1 MKLYWTDI
9 GTRRIQRSDLDG
21 SNVEDLVLLPPPGAA
36 RPSPESDFQEP
47 QGLAIDPNAGK
58 MYWINLEPQS
68 PDTEKLQ
75 RANLNGSGVEDLL
88 VDERRGGRD
97 IAMVL
102 GRPHWFARH
111 ANEIRRCGPGGADRA
126 LSFDT
131 SSRTADMRDTAKAHL
146 SMAADEG
153 RRMLFIA
160 FGDAIARVTLTR
172 APAVLEPVAH
182 GSASV
187 SGTCDEPDGT
197 SVQVFVNGE
206 PSGTPTPAIGGE
218 WRKEHI
224 GPLHVGDRVA
234 ARAQAPGGTWS
245 LDSGEVTVGFA
256 RAATAPPTTTA
267 PPPTTTALPD
277 SACERT
283 VSPQAFLYSPLT
295 AAVRCVPKAGTWSYA
310 VDDVY
315 PPGWA
320 VSGISGGGVDN
331 GTSVRWL
338 FPDAEPREVSYTLTP
353 PADAVRGEF
362 SGWMA
367 TLGAGGSEIALTG
380 GMSEAWRLL
389 ATVVSGLTLTRGV
402 AVDSAAG
409 KLYWADGGADCIQ
422 RSNLDGS
429 GLETLVPRGFRA
441 VRLADGAV
449 FAGGF
454 ATERAAEAWLA
465 AHHPSEPSAAVE
477 GPVNPQRIA
486 LDAAAGKMY
495 WTESGG
501 RYGVSSGRIVRLGM
515 DGSGV
520 PEAVVSGLDLPQGI
534 AIGPDTPPAT
544 TTTAP
549 PATTTTAPPATT
561 TTAPPATTTAPPATT
576 TTTAPPPPVTEPP
589 VVSEPIYDGET
600 SAGGGSSEADG
611 TVIRVFVNGQQASSG
626 SAAVSAGRWAMAGL
640 SLSTGD
646 VVKAT
651 AAAPGK
657 GTSGYSNEVVVLPLD
672 AWGDPC
678 GCGQASPCADAA
690 PGTFQLTL
698 AAGPGGVVLPALGT
712 ITRRAGERVRLTAV
726 PAAGWVF
733 TRWRF
738 GETAHSSRRTT
749 PPVSNSTDPSA
760 VYLAEQDAVITAEF
774 APAI

>member
-1 MKLYWTDI
+1 MMKLYWTDI

-21 SNVEDLVLLPPPGAA
+21 SNVEDLVLLPPPGVA

-47 QGLAIDPNAGK
+47 QGLAIDPDAGK
-58 MYWINLEPQS
+58 MYWINLESQS

-102 GRPHWFARH
+102 GRPHWFARY
-111 ANEIRRCGPGGADRA
+111 ANEIRRCGLDGADRA

-131 SSRTADMRDTAKAHL
+131 SSRTADMSDTVRAHL

-172 APAVLEPVAH
+172 APVVLEPVTH
-182 GSASV
+182 GSASL
-187 SGTCDEPDGT
+187 SGTCDESDGT
-197 SVQVFVNGE
+197 GVQVFVNGE

-224 GPLHVGDRVA
+224 GPLHAGDRVA

-245 LDSGEVTVGFA
+245 LDSAEVVVEFA
-256 RAATAPPTTTA
+256 HTTTA
-267 PPPTTTALPD
+267 PPATTTAAPPD

-295 AAVRCVPKAGTWSYA
+295 VAVRCVPKAGTSSYA

-320 VSGISGGGVDN
+320 VSGISDGGVDN

-338 FPDAEPREVSYTLTP
+338 FSDAEPREVSYTLTP
-353 PADAVRGEF
+353 PAGAARGEF
-362 SGWMA
+362 SGWA
-367 TLGAGGSEIALTG
+367 STLGVSGTEITPTAGA
-380 GMSEAWRLL
+380 SEAWRLL

-402 AVDSAAG
+402 AVDPVGG
-409 KLYWADGGADCIQ
+409 KLYWADGGADRIQ

-429 GLETLVPRGFRA
+429 GIETLVPRGFRA

-449 FAGGF
+449 LAAGF
-454 ATERAAEAWLA
+454 ATEQAADAWLA
-465 AHHPSEPSAAVE
+465 EHHPSEPSAVAE

-486 LDAAAGKMY
+486 LDAAAAKMY

-501 RYGVSSGRIVRLGM
+501 RYGAASGRIVRLGM

-549 PATTTTAPPATT
+549 PAATTTAPPATT
-561 TTAPPATTTAPPATT
+561 TTAPPAATTTAPPATT
-576 TTTAPPPPVTEPP
+576 TTPPPPVTEPP

-600 SAGGGSSEADG
+600 TASGDSSEADG
-611 TVIRVFVNGQQASSG
+611 TVIRVFVNGEMAPG
-626 SAAVSAGRWAMAGL
+626 SAAVSAGRWTMTGL

-651 AAAPGK
+651 AKAADK
-657 GTSGYSNEVVVLPLD
+657 ETSGYSNEVVVLPLD

-678 GCGQASPCADAA
+678 GCEQASPCAD
-690 PGTFQLTL
+690 PHTGTFQLTL
-698 AAGPGGVVLPALGT
+698 AAGQGGAILPAPGT
-712 ITRRAGERVRLTAV
+712 TTRQAGERIRLTAA

-733 TRWRF
+733 ARWRF
-738 GETAHSSRRTT
+738 SETAHSSRRTT
-749 PPVSNSTDPSA
+749 PPISNSTDPSA
-760 VYLAEQDAVITAEF
+760 VYTAEQDAIITAEF
-774 APAI
+774 APAPL